1 MDSSL
6 GFQAI
11 ALYGAIS
18 SDSCK
23 TLDVICG
30 DFSLVSETPEPSYH
44 LVPEMMRAL
53 LWPYSLDDS
62 PGCVWA
68 EKPDFL
74 RVGSPLLLYQ
84 FYSWPAQWQLIS
96 SLPMLLGWNF
106 YEISL
111 PGEYPLC

>member
-23 TLDVICG
+23 TLDVISG
-30 DFSLVSETPEPSYH
+30 DFSLISETPEFCYH
-44 LVPEMMRAL
+44 PVPEMMWAL

-62 PGCVWA
+62 PGCGWA
-68 EKPDFL
+68 EEPDL
-74 RVGSPLLLYQ
+74 SAGSWFSPIVVLSALLLA
-84 FYSWPAQWQLIS
+84 S
-96 SLPMLLGWNF
+96 
-106 YEISL
+106 
-111 PGEYPLC
+111 